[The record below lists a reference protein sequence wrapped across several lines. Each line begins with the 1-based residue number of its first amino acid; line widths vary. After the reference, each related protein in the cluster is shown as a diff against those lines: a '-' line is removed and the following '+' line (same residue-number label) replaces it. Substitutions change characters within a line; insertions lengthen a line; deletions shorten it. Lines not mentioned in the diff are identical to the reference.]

1 MAFTGFHVLHIQYPS
16 TSRCSMYFYICHIE
30 KYVVHVFIMLL
41 QMYTTAVSIR
51 CHQIQWNQK
60 INNHHCNKVSF
71 HMQPYTVKCYLG
83 GKIYPKNIYKYIY
96 IYRDASLFPQS
107 QVSGTPNSHFA
118 TKKLLASDSFSW
130 IPTCSVPVPGS
141 TQIN

>member
-1 MAFTGFHVLHIQYPS
+1 MCWAGNPYMAFIGFHVLHIQYPS

-51 CHQIQWNQK
+51 CHHIQWNQK

-96 IYRDASLFPQS
+96 ISRCQ
-107 QVSGTPNSHFA
+107 
-118 TKKLLASDSFSW
+118 SFSP
-130 IPTCSVPVPGS
+130 ISSERNPKVPLCNQEASGF
-141 TQIN
+141 